1 MLPQFKNMNELVEYL
16 GRLETRVKSLEAED
30 HAMPLSPSVANDRMN
45 QLGEYI
51 GDLEQRIKNL
61 EEENQKLRLAPPPA
75 ASSAPV
81 EKETIARY
89 VAQFMPQTNILH
101 PSFLKR
107 AFAIWGHWFV
117 AQFIISLPLTILYFC
132 LLAMIFNQMGRTP

>member
-61 EEENQKLRLAPPPA
+61 EEENQKLRLAPPA
-75 ASSAPV
+75 ANSAPV

-101 PSFLKR
+101 PNFLTR
-107 AFAIWGHWFV
+107 AFAIWGHYFV
-117 AQFIISLPLTILYFC
+117 VQFIISIVLSILYC
-132 LLAMIFNQMGRTP
+132 LLFVVIGGSLPSTR